1 MLKGDMRRLTR
12 RSLTVGVFLWTVVLA
27 TVAAGKAPFGIVEML
42 FLFAPLIVVPL
53 GLELGSIVAPARWKW
68 GLNLAVVLQPP
79 AAIAAIASFWLKPG
93 PSAGILVVPWLVVC
107 LLVAL
112 AGLSSG
118 LDLKTLGAIAIN
130 VSRIDLAVAAVW
142 LILSRLGIQPMGFRE
157 PIILLTAVHFHYTG
171 FATALIAGAMV
182 DFAQVR
188 GRHSA
193 TRSGLVVLVVALP
206 FVLAAGFVFSPAI
219 KVCAAVLLSMTML
232 GLAISQLEAG
242 RAAPRSDASIFLW
255 ISSAAVALAMT
266 LAGTYAVGDF
276 LGRNWISIPRMAS
289 THGLLNA
296 LGFALPA
303 LIGWLVAW
311 LGKGSAQ
318 RLPTTKF
325 EKAAAVW
332 FLQD

>member
-1 MLKGDMRRLTR
+1 
-12 RSLTVGVFLWTVVLA
+12 
-27 TVAAGKAPFGIVEML
+27 
-42 FLFAPLIVVPL
+42 
-53 GLELGSIVAPARWKW
+53 
-68 GLNLAVVLQPP
+68 
-79 AAIAAIASFWLKPG
+79 
-93 PSAGILVVPWLVVC
+93 
-107 LLVAL
+107 
-112 AGLSSG
+112 
-118 LDLKTLGAIAIN
+118 
-130 VSRIDLAVAAVW
+130 
-142 LILSRLGIQPMGFRE
+142 MGFRE

-276 LGRNWISIPRMAS
+276 LERNWISIPRMAS

>member
-1 MLKGDMRRLTR
+1 MPKENISRSTR
-12 RSLTVGVFLWTVVLA
+12 HSLTVGVVSWALVLA
-27 TVAAGKAPFGIVEML
+27 TVAAGKAPFGVIEMF
-42 FLFAPLIVVPL
+42 FLLAPLIVVPL

-68 GLNLAVVLQPP
+68 ALSLAMVLQPP
-79 AAIAAIASFWLKPG
+79 AAIAAIVSFWLKPG

-112 AGLSSG
+112 AGLSTV
-118 LDLKTLGAIAIN
+118 LDLKTLGAIAVN
-130 VSRIDLAVAAVW
+130 VSRMDLAVAAVW
-142 LILSRLGIQPMGFRE
+142 LLLSRLGIQPMGFRE

-182 DFAQVR
+182 DFAQLR
-188 GRHSA
+188 GRYSP
-193 TRSGLVVLVVALP
+193 TRSGLVVLVLTLP

-219 KVCAAVLLSMTML
+219 KVCAAVLLSITML
-232 GLAISQLEAG
+232 GLAISQLGAG
-242 RAAPRSDASIFLW
+242 RETPKTDANIFLW

-303 LIGWLVAW
+303 LIGWLLAW
-311 LGKGSAQ
+311 LGKQPAH

-325 EKAAAVW
+325 DKAAAVW

>member
-1 MLKGDMRRLTR
+1 MLKETTVRSTR
-12 RSLTVGVFLWTVVLA
+12 RSLTLGVVSWALVLA
-27 TVAAGKAPFGIVEML
+27 TVAAGKAPFGVIEML

-68 GLNLAVVLQPP
+68 VLNLAMVLQPA
-79 AAIAAIASFWLKPG
+79 AAIAAIASFWLRPG
-93 PSAGILVVPWLVVC
+93 PSAGVLVVPWAVVC

-112 AGLSSG
+112 AGLSSVFE
-118 LDLKTLGAIAIN
+118 LKTLGSVAVN
-130 VSRIDLAVAAVW
+130 VSRMDLGVAAVW
-142 LILSRLGIQPMGFRE
+142 LLLSRLGIQPMGFRE
-157 PIILLTAVHFHYTG
+157 PIVLLTAVHFHYTG

-182 DFAQVR
+182 GFAQGR
-188 GRHSA
+188 GRYSP
-193 TRSGLVVLVVALP
+193 TRSGLVVLVLALP

-219 KVCAAVLLSMTML
+219 KVCAAVLLSVTML
-232 GLAISQLEAG
+232 GLAISQLGASRVE
-242 RAAPRSDASIFLW
+242 PRSDANTFLW
-255 ISSAAVALAMT
+255 ISSAAVGLAMT

-276 LGRNWISIPRMAS
+276 LGRDWISIPSMAS

-311 LGKGSAQ
+311 RGKQPAH

-325 EKAAAVW
+325 DKAAAVW
-332 FLQD
+332 FPQD